1 MYSVRHLND
10 IVNKSFLTINLNKE
24 PPNLY
29 DPIAYILNIGGK
41 RIRPILTLAGCNV
54 FSDNIDEAIKPAIAV
69 EIFHN
74 FTLIHDDIMDN
85 AELRRGKETIHKQWN
100 DNVAILSG
108 DAMTIIAYQLL
119 SRVNYKHLPRVLN
132 IFNSFALGICEGQQ
146 YDMDFEKR
154 GAITRDEYLQMIE
167 LKTAI
172 LLKGALQIGAVIG
185 GASDEN
191 IDRIGEFGRCLGL
204 AFQLQD
210 DFLDTYGNSEIFG
223 KTIGGDIVA
232 GKKTILTV
240 EAIEGLDNNDV
251 LEFQKVLS
259 DKSTEKDKKISAVK
273 GYYEDVNAKSKVENL
288 IEQYFS
294 QAMEWLDSIS
304 EAKER
309 KVILEKLSQNL
320 MKREN

>member
-24 PPNLY
+24 PQNLY
-29 DPIAYILNIGGK
+29 DPIVYILNIGGK

-85 AELRRGKETIHKQWN
+85 AEIRRGKETIHKQWN

-119 SRVNYKHLPRVLN
+119 SRVNSKHLPRVLN

-154 GAITRDEYLQMIE
+154 VAITRDEYLQMIE

-240 EAIEGLDNNDV
+240 EAIEGLDKKDV
-251 LEFQKVLS
+251 LEFQKALS
-259 DKSTEKDKKISAVK
+259 DKSIGKNEKISTVK
-273 GYYEDVNAKSKVENL
+273 GYYEDVNVKSKVENL

-309 KVILEKLSQNL
+309 KAVLEKLSKNL